1 MIVDLVINAVI
12 LGSIALALL
21 GSSAFIVKQWEKAA
35 VLRFGKIIKIV
46 ETGLHFRIPMI
57 DTVQKV
63 DLRTMTVDMKGQ
75 SAITKDNISVGI
87 DAVVF
92 MNIEDTEKVII

>member
-1 MIVDLVINAVI
+1 
-12 LGSIALALL
+12 
-21 GSSAFIVKQWEKAA
+21 
-35 VLRFGKIIKIV
+35 
-46 ETGLHFRIPMI
+46 MI
-57 DTVQKV
+57 DAVQKV

-92 MNIEDTEKVII
+92 MTIEDTEKVITRIRDYSVAVSKYAQTAIRNIIGQYDLDELLESREEISIKLKDEIDKLAKE